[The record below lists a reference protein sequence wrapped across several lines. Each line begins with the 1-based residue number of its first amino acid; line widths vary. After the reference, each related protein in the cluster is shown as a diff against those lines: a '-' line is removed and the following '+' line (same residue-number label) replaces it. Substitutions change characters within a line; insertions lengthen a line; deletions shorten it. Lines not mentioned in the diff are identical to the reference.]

1 MKCRDLNLKDLAD
14 ATEIGYDFSVA
25 LQEKIDLALIIKNR
39 KLPAIWRI
47 ESQVA
52 IQDHNFHS

>member
-1 MKCRDLNLKDLAD
+1 M
-14 ATEIGYDFSVA
+14 
-25 LQEKIDLALIIKNR
+25 LQEKIDLTFLAIIEKTE